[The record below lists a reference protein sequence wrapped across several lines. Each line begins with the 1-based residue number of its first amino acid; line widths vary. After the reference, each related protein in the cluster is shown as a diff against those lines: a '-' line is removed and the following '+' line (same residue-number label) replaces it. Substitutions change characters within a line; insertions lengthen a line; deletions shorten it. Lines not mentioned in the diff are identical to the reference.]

1 MPLCRSESGREREGH
16 FIKTETK
23 RALGA
28 LTPDCG
34 AGIGRRRVGSSLV
47 RKSPAVRQE
56 GVGGTD
62 LPTPLLLSVL
72 MQI

>member
-1 MPLCRSESGREREGH
+1 MREGH
-16 FIKTETK
+16 FINTETK

-28 LTPDCG
+28 LTPDRG
-34 AGIGRRRVGSSLV
+34 AGIGRRRVGSSSV
-47 RKSPAVRQE
+47 GKSPAVLQE
-56 GVGGTD
+56 GGLGGTV